1 MCTRPMSRS
10 LHLNLIRLSSSRR
23 SICRRSSV
31 PGGTHSPA
39 WPNSSKAQMGF
50 IVIAAAL
57 VLYLT
62 DQITAD
68 VVMKVLLAVAGL
80 YAGSTAIEDASVN
93 LGGEK

>member
-1 MCTRPMSRS
+1 
-10 LHLNLIRLSSSRR
+10 
-23 SICRRSSV
+23 
-31 PGGTHSPA
+31 
-39 WPNSSKAQMGF
+39 MGL

-68 VVMKVLLAVAGL
+68 VFMKVLLAVAGL